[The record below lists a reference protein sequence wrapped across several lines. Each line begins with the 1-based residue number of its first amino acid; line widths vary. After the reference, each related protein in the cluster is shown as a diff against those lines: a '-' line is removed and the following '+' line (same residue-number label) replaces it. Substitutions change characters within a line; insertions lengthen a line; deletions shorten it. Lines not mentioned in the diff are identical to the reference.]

1 MGDLNASGW
10 AIREAKQ
17 FGGEGEGSSRGRG
30 DPPGLRPSHSSS
42 ASMRDRRDEGGS
54 PGFLLFQLLF
64 RNSSQWSDFLK
75 QPPGQET

>member
-1 MGDLNASGW
+1 MGDLDASGW

-42 ASMRDRRDEGGS
+42 CQHE
-54 PGFLLFQLLF
+54 
-64 RNSSQWSDFLK
+64 
-75 QPPGQET
+75 GQER